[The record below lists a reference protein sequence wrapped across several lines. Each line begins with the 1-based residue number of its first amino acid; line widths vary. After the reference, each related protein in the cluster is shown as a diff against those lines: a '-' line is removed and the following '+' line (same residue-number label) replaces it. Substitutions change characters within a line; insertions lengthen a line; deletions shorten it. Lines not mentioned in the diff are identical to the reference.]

1 MINAGVI
8 GLGVGEQHVIALL
21 NYPYVDKVFIWDQN
35 PQKLADVKSRNPEA
49 IIVKKESD
57 IVGHSY
63 CDMVCVASYDSDHYE
78 QCIACIESGQHIFV
92 EKPVCLYLEE
102 AKSILN
108 CLRDNPKVRFS
119 SNLILRKSSRFA
131 DLKQRIDT
139 NELGEIYSIDADYFY
154 GRVEKLTEGWRGE
167 IDFYSVFLGGGV
179 HMVDL
184 VRWLSGKEAVSVF
197 AVSNKI
203 VTEGTKF
210 RYDDYISALISFDG
224 GLQARVSANFGC
236 VHPHY
241 HSVKVFGAKSTF
253 INGKEI
259 GILHNS
265 RSPDDV
271 PQVIDTDYPGC
282 KKGDLLKS
290 YINEIEIG
298 SPPTYTVE
306 DIFETLAVC
315 FAVEQSVSQ
324 KIKIDVNEIRK
335 ELNLLQI

>member
-324 KIKIDVNEIRK
+324 KIKINVNEIRK